1 MEELKHLLQREEVR
15 GVVRT
20 ATGEI
25 REFHRQGVID
35 LFTLLTEA
43 PQMLQGS
50 QIADRVIGRGAALL
64 MVKGGVQEVFAYVI
78 SESAL
83 GIFKQAGIPVTY
95 NSLQPHI
102 INRTGTDI
110 CPVEKLT
117 SSTSDPDE
125 AYERIK
131 AFLQSKP
138 H

>member
-1 MEELKHLLQREEVR
+1 VR
-15 GVVRT
+15 AAV
-20 ATGEI
+20 GEI

-43 PQMLQGS
+43 PQVLDGA

-64 MVKGGVQEVFAYVI
+64 MVKGRVREVFAYVI
-78 SESAL
+78 SEPAL
-83 GIFKQAGIPVTY
+83 DILQQAGIPTAY
-95 NSLQPHI
+95 ATLQPHI

-117 SSTSDPDE
+117 ASTNDPEE

-131 AFLQSKP
+131 NFLNP
-138 H
+138 

>member
-83 GIFKQAGIPVTY
+83 SIFKQADIPVTY

-131 AFLQSKP
+131 VFLQSKL